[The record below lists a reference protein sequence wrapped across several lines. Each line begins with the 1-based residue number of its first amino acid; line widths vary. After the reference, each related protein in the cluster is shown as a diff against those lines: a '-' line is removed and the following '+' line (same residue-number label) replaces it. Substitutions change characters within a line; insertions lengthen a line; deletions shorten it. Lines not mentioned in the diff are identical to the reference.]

1 MICGDSDPYLDY
13 DRVNGVLD
21 HLPEHS
27 ALEVIK
33 GASHVAFLEKPYHR
47 DFQDR
52 LFRFLND
59 TRIAP

>member
-1 MICGDSDPYLDY
+1 MRS
-13 DRVNGVLD
+13 
-21 HLPEHS
+21 LPEHS

-59 TRIAP
+59 AEIAP